1 MKLHSISVLIAIPLV
16 LLTAY
21 FGYSVFY
28 MDKSEHLMLLIISII
43 SLVLIY
49 TIQPHIDFLW
59 YKRHPQVLDKKEKLF
74 LEKFSSFYQKLNDLQ
89 KKKFEERIFIF
100 KRAKS
105 FKLITGETIEMPEEF
120 KIAIASQAV
129 QLTLNLDNFL
139 FKNFDNFFAY
149 KHPFP
154 SPKIQTLHSIEVDFE
169 DNLAIFNMEMLINSM
184 NEQNRFFNIG
194 IYIFSYIYSVQNK
207 TFFKILPDD
216 IFWEKV
222 KNISGFNR
230 ETILLY
236 TGYEPDQFSFL
247 VSIFFIKNENFKK
260 ELPQI
265 YEDISRIFNYD
276 NFLLI

>member
-1 MKLHSISVLIAIPLV
+1 MKLHSISVLIAIPFV
-16 LLTAY
+16 SLTAY
-21 FGYSVFY
+21 FGYNVFY
-28 MDKSEHLMLLIISII
+28 GEKSEHLIFLIISFI
-43 SLVLIY
+43 SLVVIY
-49 TIQPHIDFLW
+49 TLQPHIDFLW
-59 YKRHPQVLDKKEKLF
+59 YKRHPQVLEQKERVF
-74 LEKFSSFYQKLNDLQ
+74 LAKFSSFYQKLNDKQ

-105 FKLITGETIEMPEEF
+105 FKLIAGETTEMPEDF

-129 QLTLNLDNFL
+129 QLTLNLNDYL
-139 FKNFDNFFAY
+139 FKSFDNFFAY

-154 SPKIQTLHSIEVDFE
+154 SPKIQTLHSVEVDFE
-169 DNLAIFNMEMLINSM
+169 DKMAIFNMEMLINSM

-194 IYIFSYIYSVQNK
+194 IYIFSYIFSVQNK
-207 TFFKILPDD
+207 IFFKILPDE

-247 VSIFFIKNENFKK
+247 VSIFFINNENFKK

>member
-1 MKLHSISVLIAIPLV
+1 MKLHSISVLIAIPFV

-21 FGYSVFY
+21 FGYNVFY
-28 MDKSEHLMLLIISII
+28 GEKSEHLIFLIISFI
-43 SLVLIY
+43 SLVVIY
-49 TIQPHIDFLW
+49 TLQPHIDFLW
-59 YKRHPQVLDKKEKLF
+59 YKRHPQVLEQKEKVF
-74 LEKFSSFYQKLNDLQ
+74 LAKFSSFYQKLNDKQ

-105 FKLITGETIEMPEEF
+105 FKLIAGETTEMPEDF

-129 QLTLNLDNFL
+129 QLTLNLNDYL
-139 FKNFDNFFAY
+139 FKSFDNFFAY

-154 SPKIQTLHSIEVDFE
+154 SPKIQTLHSAEVDFE
-169 DNLAIFNMEMLINSM
+169 DKMAIFNMEMLINSM

-194 IYIFSYIYSVQNK
+194 IYIFSYIFSVQNK
-207 TFFKILPDD
+207 IFFKVLPDE

-247 VSIFFIKNENFKK
+247 VSIFFINNENFKK

>member
-1 MKLHSISVLIAIPLV
+1 MKLHSISVLIAIPFV

-21 FGYSVFY
+21 FGYNVFY
-28 MDKSEHLMLLIISII
+28 GEKSEHLIFLIISFI
-43 SLVLIY
+43 SLVVIY
-49 TIQPHIDFLW
+49 TLQPHIDFLW
-59 YKRHPQVLDKKEKLF
+59 YKRHPQVLDQKERVF
-74 LEKFSSFYQKLNDLQ
+74 LAKFSSFYQKLNDKQ

-105 FKLITGETIEMPEEF
+105 FKLIAGETTEMPEDF

-129 QLTLNLDNFL
+129 QLTLNLNDYL
-139 FKNFDNFFAY
+139 FKSFSIFFAY

-154 SPKIQTLHSIEVDFE
+154 SPKIQTLHSVEVDFE
-169 DNLAIFNMEMLINSM
+169 DKMAIFNMEMLINSM

-194 IYIFSYIYSVQNK
+194 IYIFSYIFSVQNK
-207 TFFKILPDD
+207 IFFKVLPEE

-236 TGYEPDQFSFL
+236 TGYEPDQFSLL
-247 VSIFFIKNENFKK
+247 VSIFFINNENFKK

>member
-1 MKLHSISVLIAIPLV
+1 VKLHSISVLIAIPYV

-28 MDKSEHLMLLIISII
+28 LEKSEHLVFLILSFI
-43 SLVLIY
+43 SLVVIY
-49 TIQPHIDFLW
+49 TLQPHIDYLW
-59 YKRHPQVLDKKEKLF
+59 YRRHPQVLEQKEKVF
-74 LEKFSSFYQKLNDLQ
+74 LESFSSFYQKLNDQQ

-105 FKLITGETIEMPEEF
+105 FKLIAGETMEMPEDF

-129 QLTLNLDNFL
+129 QLTLNLDDFL

-154 SPKIQTLHSIEVDFE
+154 SPKIQSLHSVEVDFE
-169 DNLAIFNMEMLINSM
+169 DNLAIFNMEMLINSI

-194 IYIFSYIYSVQNK
+194 IYIFSYIFSVQNK
-207 TFFKILPDD
+207 IFFKILPDE

-247 VSIFFIKNENFKK
+247 VSIFFINNENFKK

>member
-1 MKLHSISVLIAIPLV
+1 MKLHSISVLIAIPFV

-21 FGYSVFY
+21 FGYNVFY
-28 MDKSEHLMLLIISII
+28 GEKSEHLIFLIISFI
-43 SLVLIY
+43 SLVVIY
-49 TIQPHIDFLW
+49 TLQPHIDFLW
-59 YKRHPQVLDKKEKLF
+59 YKRHPQVLEQKEKVF
-74 LEKFSSFYQKLNDLQ
+74 LAKFSSFYQKLNDKQ

-105 FKLITGETIEMPEEF
+105 FKLIAGETTEMPEDF

-129 QLTLNLDNFL
+129 QLTLNLNDYL
-139 FKNFDNFFAY
+139 FKSFDNFFAY

-154 SPKIQTLHSIEVDFE
+154 SPKIQTLHSVEVDFE
-169 DNLAIFNMEMLINSM
+169 DKMAIFNMEMLINSM

-194 IYIFSYIYSVQNK
+194 IYIFSYIFSVQNK
-207 TFFKILPDD
+207 IFFKVLPDE

-247 VSIFFIKNENFKK
+247 VSIFFINNENFKK

>member
-1 MKLHSISVLIAIPLV
+1 MKLHSISVLIAIPFV

-21 FGYSVFY
+21 FGYNVFY
-28 MDKSEHLMLLIISII
+28 GEKSEHLIFLIISFI
-43 SLVLIY
+43 SLVVIY
-49 TIQPHIDFLW
+49 TLQPHIDFLW
-59 YKRHPQVLDKKEKLF
+59 YKRHPQVLEQKERVF
-74 LEKFSSFYQKLNDLQ
+74 LAKFSSFYQKLNDKQ

-105 FKLITGETIEMPEEF
+105 FKLIAGETTEMPEDF

-129 QLTLNLDNFL
+129 QLTLNLNDYL
-139 FKNFDNFFAY
+139 FKSFDNFFAY

-154 SPKIQTLHSIEVDFE
+154 SPKIQTLHSVEVDFE
-169 DNLAIFNMEMLINSM
+169 DKMAIFNMEMLINSM

-194 IYIFSYIYSVQNK
+194 IYIFSYIFSVQNK
-207 TFFKILPDD
+207 IFFKILPDE

-247 VSIFFIKNENFKK
+247 VSIFFINNENFKK